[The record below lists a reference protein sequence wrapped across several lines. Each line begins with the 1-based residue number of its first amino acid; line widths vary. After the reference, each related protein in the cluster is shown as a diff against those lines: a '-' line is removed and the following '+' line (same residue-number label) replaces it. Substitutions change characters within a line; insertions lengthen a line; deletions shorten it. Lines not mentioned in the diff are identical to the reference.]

1 MNPLSLVNPR
11 SHVSAYSH
19 AQLFAVNRAFGLAL
33 RTTALGAALA
43 LASGQSA
50 ARAHAIESSLERLSG
65 LTNTLRLESRFGNGE
80 PASNAAVRLVP
91 PSGGTGIE
99 IGYTDARG
107 QLRFQLP
114 GAAGSDWELQVDRGP
129 GHRDYLELPA
139 RSAAQ
144 VSRTQQGWFPGG
156 LSLQGLLA
164 GAQPL
169 ALAGLTLLAGCGWRW
184 SRRWRR

>member
-1 MNPLSLVNPR
+1 VNPLSLV
-11 SHVSAYSH
+11 SACSH

-65 LTNTLRLESRFGNGE
+65 LTNTLLLESRFGNGE
-80 PASNAAVRLVP
+80 PASNAAVHLVP
-91 PSGGTGIE
+91 PSGGKGIE

-114 GAAGSDWELQVDRGP
+114 GAAGGDWELQVDRGH

-139 RSAAQ
+139 RGPAQ
-144 VSRTQQGWFPGG
+144 VSRTQRGWLPGG
-156 LSLQGLLA
+156 FSIQGLIA

-169 ALAGLTLLAGCGWRW
+169 ALAGLTLLAGCGGLRW
-184 SRRWRR
+184 SRSRQR

>member
-1 MNPLSLVNPR
+1 MNARSLLSACSLAP
-11 SHVSAYSH
+11 
-19 AQLFAVNRAFGLAL
+19 LFAVNGAFGLGL
-33 RTTALGAALA
+33 RITALGAALA

-50 ARAHAIESSLERLSG
+50 ASAHAIESSLERLSG
-65 LTNTLRLESRFGNGE
+65 LTNTLWLESRFGNGE

-114 GAAGSDWELQVDRGP
+114 GAAGGDWELQVDRGP

-139 RSAAQ
+139 LGPDQ
-144 VSRTQQGWFPGG
+144 VSRSQRSWFPFG
-156 LSLQGLLA
+156 LSIQGPLA

-169 ALAGLTLLAGCGWRW
+169 ALAGLTLLAGCGAWRW
-184 SRRWRR
+184 SRRRQR

>member
-1 MNPLSLVNPR
+1 VNPLSLV
-11 SHVSAYSH
+11 SACSH
-19 AQLFAVNRAFGLAL
+19 AQLIVVNRAFGLAL
-33 RTTALGAALA
+33 RITALGAAFA
-43 LASGQSA
+43 MASGQSA

-114 GAAGSDWELQVDRGP
+114 GAAGGDWELQVDRGP

-139 RSAAQ
+139 RGPAQ
-144 VSRTQQGWFPGG
+144 VSSTQRGSFPGG
-156 LSLQGLLA
+156 LSIQGLLA

-169 ALAGLTLLAGCGWRW
+169 ALAGLTLMAGCGGWRW
-184 SRRWRR
+184 SRRQRR